1 MTPNTDNIVI
11 NNVQDTIEQTS
22 KTYYLNIEKN
32 TISKFPFDFELYT
45 TY

>member
-22 KTYYLNIEKN
+22 KTYYLKILFQN
-32 TISKFPFDFELYT
+32 FVMVLMQ
-45 TY
+45 